1 MIWQLAHDRHIKI
14 DRILVMGVLNVTPDS
29 FSDGGNYFTPEE
41 ALNHAREMVEQGA
54 DIIDIG
60 GQSTRPG
67 YTRVTPQGEWSR
79 LKPIIST
86 LCSELKVPVSIDTF
100 YPEVAARAIMAGA
113 CIINDVNGFDEL
125 LMRQTAALSKAGCI
139 ITHHTEPLGGI
150 STPLQIKNFFIKRMA
165 ELKTEGVEVSKMC
178 FDPGIGFGKSNE
190 QNLAAI
196 ANFDQLCIADSPML
210 IAASRKRVLGTAT
223 GVTSPEERDPAT
235 VAAHTAACMKG
246 ANIVRAHN
254 IPAAVQAAR
263 IADALLNNKGR

>member
-1 MIWQLAHDRHIKI
+1 MIWQLAHDRSIKV
-14 DRILVMGVLNVTPDS
+14 DRILVMGILNVTPDS

-41 ALNHAREMVEQGA
+41 ALRRAQEMAEQGA

-79 LKPIIST
+79 LKPIIGV
-86 LCSELKVPVSIDTF
+86 LCKELKQPVSIDTF

-113 CIINDVNGFDEL
+113 CIINDVNGFDEP
-125 LMRQTAALSKAGCI
+125 LMRQTAALSKAGCV
-139 ITHHTEPLGGI
+139 ITHHTELLEGL
-150 STPLQIKNFFIKRMA
+150 STARQIREFFKTRKA
-165 ELKTEGVEVSKMC
+165 ELLAEGVELSKMC
-178 FDPGIGFGKSNE
+178 FDPGIGFGKNNE

-196 ANFDQLCIADSPML
+196 NNFDELCIEGSPML

-235 VAAHTAACMKG
+235 VAAHTVACMKG

-263 IADALLNNKGR
+263 MADAFLNTKD

>member
-1 MIWQLAHDRHIKI
+1 MIWQLAHDRHLKI
-14 DRILVMGVLNVTPDS
+14 DRVLVMGVLNVTPDS
-29 FSDGGNYFTPEE
+29 FSDGGIYFTPEE
-41 ALNHAREMVEQGA
+41 ALRRAREMQEQGA

-125 LMRQTAALSKAGCI
+125 LMRQTAALSKAGCV
-139 ITHHTEPLGGI
+139 ITHHTEPLSGI
-150 STPLQIKNFFIKRMA
+150 STALQIKDFFIKRMA
-165 ELKTEGVEVSKMC
+165 ELKTEGVDVSRMC

-196 ANFDQLCIADSPML
+196 ADFDKLCIADSPML

-263 IADALLNNKGR
+263 IADALLKNHL

>member
-1 MIWQLAHDRHIKI
+1 MIWQLAHDRQIKV
-14 DRILVMGVLNVTPDS
+14 DRVLVMGILNVTPDS

-41 ALNHAREMVEQGA
+41 ALARAREMAEQGA

-79 LKPIIST
+79 LKPIISV
-86 LCSELKVPVSIDTF
+86 LCKELKQPVSIDTF

-113 CIINDVNGFDEL
+113 CIINDVNGFDEP
-125 LMRQTAALSKAGCI
+125 LMRQTAALSKAGCV
-139 ITHHTEPLGGI
+139 ITHHTEPMQGL
-150 STPLQIKNFFIKRMA
+150 STAMQIKDFFIKRMA
-165 ELKTEGVEVSKMC
+165 ELKAEGVETAKMC

-196 ANFDQLCIADSPML
+196 ADFDKLCMADSPML
-210 IAASRKRVLGTAT
+210 IAASRKRVLGTET

-235 VAAHTAACMKG
+235 VAAHTVACMKG

-263 IADALLNNKGR
+263 MADAFLKNRG

>member
-1 MIWQLAHDRHIKI
+1 MIWKLAHDRQIKV
-14 DRILVMGVLNVTPDS
+14 DRVLVMGILNVTPDS

-41 ALNHAREMVEQGA
+41 ALARAREMAEQGA

-79 LKPIIST
+79 LKPIISV
-86 LCSELKVPVSIDTF
+86 LCSELKQPVSIDTF

-113 CIINDVNGFDEL
+113 CIINDVNGFDEP

-139 ITHHTEPLGGI
+139 ITHHTELLSGLGAA
-150 STPLQIKNFFIKRMA
+150 PQIKEFFLRRMA
-165 ELKTEGVEVSKMC
+165 ELKAEGVDVQRMC
-178 FDPGIGFGKSNE
+178 FDPGIGFGKNNE
-190 QNLAAI
+190 QNLQAI
-196 ANFDQLCIADSPML
+196 ADFDGLCIEDSPML
-210 IAASRKRVLGTAT
+210 IAASRKRVLGTET

-263 IADALLNNKGR
+263 MADAFIRCRG

>member
-1 MIWQLAHDRHIKI
+1 
-14 DRILVMGVLNVTPDS
+14 MGVLNVTPDS
-29 FSDGGNYFTPEE
+29 FSDGGSYFTPEE
-41 ALNHAREMVEQGA
+41 ALRRAREMAEQGA

-79 LKPIIST
+79 LKPIIGV
-86 LCSELKVPVSIDTF
+86 LCKELKQPVSIDTF

-113 CIINDVNGFDEL
+113 CIINDVNGFDEP

-139 ITHHTEPLGGI
+139 VTHHSELSEGLNTA
-150 STPLQIKNFFIKRMA
+150 LQIKDFFRKRKA
-165 ELKTEGVEVSKMC
+165 ELLAEGTDPSRLC
-178 FDPGIGFGKSNE
+178 FDPGIGFGKSYE

-196 ANFDQLCIADSPML
+196 RDFDGLCMEGSPML
-210 IAASRKRVLGTAT
+210 IAASRKRVLGTAA

-235 VAAHTAACMKG
+235 VAAHTAACLKG
-246 ANIVRAHN
+246 AHIVRAHN

-263 IADALLNNKGR
+263 ISDALLKG

>member
-1 MIWQLAHDRHIKI
+1 MIWQLAHDRYIKI
-14 DRILVMGVLNVTPDS
+14 DRVLVMGILNVTPDS

-41 ALNHAREMVEQGA
+41 ALRRAREMAEQGA

-86 LCSELKVPVSIDTF
+86 LCAELKQPVSIDTF

-113 CIINDVNGFDEL
+113 CIINDVNGFDEP
-125 LMRQTAALSKAGCI
+125 LMRQTAALSKAGCV
-139 ITHHTEPLGGI
+139 ITHHTEPLAGI
-150 STPLQIKNFFIKRMA
+150 PAALQIKDFFIKRMA
-165 ELKTEGVEVSKMC
+165 ELKAEGVETSKMC

-190 QNLAAI
+190 QNIAAM
-196 ANFDQLCIADSPML
+196 ADFDKLCIADSPML
-210 IAASRKRVLGTAT
+210 IAASRKRVLGTET

-235 VAAHTAACMKG
+235 VAAHTVACMKG

-263 IADALLNNKGR
+263 MADAFIKSKG

>member
-1 MIWQLAHDRHIKI
+1 MIWQLAHDRQIKI
-14 DRILVMGVLNVTPDS
+14 DRVLVMGILNVTPDS

-41 ALNHAREMVEQGA
+41 ALRRAREMAEQGA

-79 LKPIIST
+79 LKPIISV
-86 LCSELKVPVSIDTF
+86 LCKELRQPVSIDTF

-113 CIINDVNGFDEL
+113 CIINDVNGFDEP
-125 LMRQTAALSKAGCI
+125 LMRQTAALSKAGCV
-139 ITHHTEPLGGI
+139 ITHHTEHMQGL
-150 STPLQIKNFFIKRMA
+150 STALQIKDFFIKRMA
-165 ELKTEGVEVSKMC
+165 ELKAEGVETARMC

-196 ANFDQLCIADSPML
+196 ADFDKLCMADSPML
-210 IAASRKRVLGTAT
+210 IAASRKRVLGTET

-235 VAAHTAACMKG
+235 VAAHTVACMKG

-263 IADALLNNKGR
+263 MADAFLKNRG

>member
-1 MIWQLAHDRHIKI
+1 MIWQLAHDRQIKI
-14 DRILVMGVLNVTPDS
+14 DRVLVMGILNVTPDS

-41 ALNHAREMVEQGA
+41 ALRRAKEMAEQGA

-86 LCSELKVPVSIDTF
+86 LCSELKQPVSIDTF

-113 CIINDVNGFDEL
+113 CIINDVNGFDEQ
-125 LMRQTAALSKAGCI
+125 LMRQTAALSKAGCV
-139 ITHHTEPLGGI
+139 ITHHTEPMAGL
-150 STPLQIKNFFIKRMA
+150 STALQIKDFFIKRMA
-165 ELKTEGVEVSKMC
+165 ELKAEGVETARMC

-190 QNLAAI
+190 QNIDAMAD
-196 ANFDQLCIADSPML
+196 FDKLCMADSPML
-210 IAASRKRVLGTAT
+210 IAASRKRVLGTET

-235 VAAHTAACMKG
+235 VAAHTVACMKG

-263 IADALLNNKGR
+263 MADAFLKNRG

>member
-1 MIWQLAHDRHIKI
+1 MIWKLAHDRQINI
-14 DRILVMGVLNVTPDS
+14 DRVLVMGILNVTPDS

-41 ALNHAREMVEQGA
+41 ALRRAKEMAEQGA

-79 LKPIIST
+79 LKPIIGV
-86 LCSELKVPVSIDTF
+86 LCKELKQPISIDTF

-113 CIINDVNGFDEL
+113 CIINDVNGFDEP

-139 ITHHTEPLGGI
+139 ITHHSELLEGF
-150 STPLQIKNFFIKRMA
+150 STPKQIKEFFTKRKMELMA
-165 ELKTEGVEVSKMC
+165 EGVEASKMC
-178 FDPGIGFGKSNE
+178 FDPGIGFGKTNE
-190 QNLAAI
+190 QNLSAM
-196 ANFDQLCIADSPML
+196 ANFKELCMEDSPML

-235 VAAHTAACMKG
+235 VAAHTVACMNG
-246 ANIVRAHN
+246 ANIVRAHDVA
-254 IPAAVQAAR
+254 AAVQAAR
-263 IADALLNNKGR
+263 ITDALLKDLI